1 MDTIESRGKLLIPD
15 MCIDDISTNIQKF
28 GTGIFTNLGSD
39 QIMEKL
45 EDSL

>member
-1 MDTIESRGKLLIPD
+1 MDTIESRGKLLMPD
-15 MCIDDISTNIQKF
+15 MDIDISIKIQKF
-28 GTGIFTNLGSD
+28 GTEIFTNPGSD

>member
-1 MDTIESRGKLLIPD
+1 MDTIESKGKLLMPD
-15 MCIDDISTNIQKF
+15 MGIDDISTNIQKF

-45 EDSL
+45 EGSL